1 MELQIALLL
10 LCITLFCFCFRHFL
24 LPSYTAKLPPGPTGL
39 PILGSLL
46 QLGEKPHHT
55 LAKFAESHGPLI
67 SLRLGSITTVVASSP
82 QTAKLILQNH
92 ADNFLDR
99 PVPDAIMAMPNP
111 ECTLAWI
118 PGDHVWRN
126 RRRVCASHMFTTQRL
141 DSLQHLRQKKVDQL
155 LQHITKHCVL
165 GTPVYI
171 TDLASATILN
181 LMSNTMFSVD
191 LVDPRF
197 ESAQEF
203 RELMWRIM
211 EGVGKPNISDY
222 FPIFRSLDLQGV
234 KRGTVPSYKRLHEIL
249 DGIIQER
256 MKLRASSSTTSMNDF
271 LDVLLDRCQVDGSDF
286 SSDTIKTLL
295 VELIFGGSDTSSVTI
310 EWAMAEL
317 LRNPHVMQKVRIE
330 LSEVISPGQSIKES
344 DIDRLPYFQAV
355 VKETMRLHPPAP
367 LLLPYKA
374 KNDLEICG
382 FTIPKDSHVLV
393 NIWAIARDPGYWE
406 DPLSFLPERFLGSNI
421 DFRGQ
426 DFEYLPFGAGKRICP
441 GISLGL
447 RMVHLVLASI
457 IHSFSWKLPQGI
469 TPESLDMKEQFGVTL
484 KKVVPLCA
492 IPFIEEKCSP

>member
-92 ADNFLDR
+92 ADNFL
-99 PVPDAIMAMPNP
+99 I
-111 ECTLAWI
+111 
-118 PGDHVWRN
+118 
-126 RRRVCASHMFTTQRL
+126 
-141 DSLQHLRQKKVDQL
+141 
-155 LQHITKHCVL
+155 VL
-165 GTPVYI
+165 F
-171 TDLASATILN
+171 LMLSWQCLILN
-181 LMSNTMFSVD
+181 AHLLGSLVTMCGATAAEFALLTCSLLRDSTHSNTCGRKKWTNSSNTSQNTVFWEH
-191 LVDPRF
+191 RF

-426 DFEYLPFGAGKRICP
+426 DFEYLPFEQLEASSGNHSGEPRHEGAIWSYPEKVF
-441 GISLGL
+441 SLNFLKGL
-447 RMVHLVLASI
+447 PHILLVAKFLYSDWQPSPQLLPDF
-457 IHSFSWKLPQGI
+457 SFVAFLS
-469 TPESLDMKEQFGVTL
+469 SLFALNEGG
-484 KKVVPLCA
+484 
-492 IPFIEEKCSP
+492 

>member
-1 MELQIALLL
+1 MELQIVVLL
-10 LCITLFCFCFRHFL
+10 LCFTLFCFCLHHFL
-24 LPSYTAKLPPGPTGL
+24 LPSYIAKLPPCPTGL
-39 PILGSLL
+39 PIVGSLL

-271 LDVLLDRCQVDGSDF
+271 LDVLLDQCQVDGSDF

-295 VELIFGGSDTSSVTI
+295 VVRHSPVLH
-310 EWAMAEL
+310 L
-317 LRNPHVMQKVRIE
+317 LFHM
-330 LSEVISPGQSIKES
+330 
-344 DIDRLPYFQAV
+344 
-355 VKETMRLHPPAP
+355 
-367 LLLPYKA
+367 
-374 KNDLEICG
+374 
-382 FTIPKDSHVLV
+382 
-393 NIWAIARDPGYWE
+393 
-406 DPLSFLPERFLGSNI
+406 
-421 DFRGQ
+421 
-426 DFEYLPFGAGKRICP
+426 
-441 GISLGL
+441 
-447 RMVHLVLASI
+447 
-457 IHSFSWKLPQGI
+457 
-469 TPESLDMKEQFGVTL
+469 
-484 KKVVPLCA
+484 
-492 IPFIEEKCSP
+492 